1 MLRSRSLSSD
11 DAAIACSVRSNSSEG
26 DGTRRGASRCLW
38 SWVTATV
45 YPEVYPSDMPPLL
58 ARRGASRCLWSW
70 EAERRQ
76 AEAQKHNSITY
87 TRTRFFFLQ
96 APRGQAALEGKNTC
110 SVILFSFG
118 GFDGGCVGHQHIHIY
133 TYLFPLDGCT
143 DGCLSWVFIFIF
155 FYILFFYIFFGWCST
170 DGCLFWAFDRN
181 LFFEAHTRRQ
191 RGCQHGSVAI

>member
-1 MLRSRSLSSD
+1 MFFLSSCKMLRSRSLSSD

-26 DGTRRGASRCLW
+26 DGT
-38 SWVTATV
+38 
-45 YPEVYPSDMPPLL
+45 
-58 ARRGASRCLWSW
+58 RRGASRCLWSW

>member
-1 MLRSRSLSSD
+1 VYLYRSSLGIRSCNCARARALSLSHTPCARSLSTARARALSLTLSLSLTLLSLSLSHTHTLLTQSCNCRHHFLQLFCVCMFFLSSCKMLRSRSLSSD

-87 TRTRFFFLQ
+87 TRTRFFFPPS
-96 APRGQAALEGKNTC
+96 AKRSSGA
-110 SVILFSFG
+110 
-118 GFDGGCVGHQHIHIY
+118 
-133 TYLFPLDGCT
+133 
-143 DGCLSWVFIFIF
+143 
-155 FYILFFYIFFGWCST
+155 
-170 DGCLFWAFDRN
+170 
-181 LFFEAHTRRQ
+181 
-191 RGCQHGSVAI
+191 